1 MMSEARIRANKKY
14 LLKLDNVI
22 IRMQR
27 GRKDKIKARASS
39 LGMSLNAYINR
50 LIESDMDGMNF

>member
-22 IRMQR
+22 VRMQR
-27 GRKDKIKARASS
+27 GRKDKIKARAES

-50 LIESDMDGMNF
+50 LIERDMGPML

>member
-14 LLKLDNVI
+14 LLKLDDVI
-22 IRMQR
+22 IRVQR
-27 GRKDKIKARASS
+27 GRKDKIKARAES

-50 LIESDMDGMNF
+50 LIESDMGPME